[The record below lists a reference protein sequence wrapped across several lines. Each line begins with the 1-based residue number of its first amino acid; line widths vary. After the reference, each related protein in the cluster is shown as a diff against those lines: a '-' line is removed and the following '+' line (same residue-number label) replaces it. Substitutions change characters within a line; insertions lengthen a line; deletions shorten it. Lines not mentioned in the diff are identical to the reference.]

1 MPVVKP
7 KSSLLGLIMSCL
19 LLAGNLAPMYATE
32 LSDER
37 RALRLEIDGHWIGN
51 GICFSPYRDG
61 QAPKGTHPSDAE
73 ILADL
78 HLVAPYWQLLRMYD
92 SNSLSERT
100 LALIQRKKL
109 PLRLLLGVWIDPE
122 IDEESRAGNRKQ
134 TASAIRLANT
144 YPDIVVAVLV
154 GNETCVDWSGHH
166 VGPDALI
173 PWIRQVRA
181 AVPQPVSTA
190 DDYNFWNKPES
201 QAVAAEVDFITLHGY
216 ALWNGKQVEDAIAW
230 TSSVYDSIV
239 ALHPGVPVIFGETG
253 WSTSHNTEAIGSG
266 SEGTL
271 MKGEVSVRAQE
282 NYLHQHYAWVK
293 ARQIPVILFE
303 AFNENWKGGGETTP
317 PNASEKHWGV
327 FTADRKPKASFEAI
341 IRKYYQP

>member
-1 MPVVKP
+1 MRIKRTPRLFVWFCLFLG
-7 KSSLLGLIMSCL
+7 SGLFLSAADSLTG
-19 LLAGNLAPMYATE
+19 GRRT
-32 LSDER
+32 LS
-37 RALRLEIDGHWIGN
+37 LKIDGRSIGN
-51 GICFSPYRDG
+51 GVCFSPYRDG
-61 QAPKGTHPSDAE
+61 QSPKGEHPSDAE

-78 HLVAPYWQLLRMYD
+78 QLVAPYWQLLRMYD
-92 SNSLSERT
+92 SNPVSERT
-100 LALIQRKKL
+100 LALIRREKL

-122 IDEESRAGNRKQ
+122 HDEESRAGNREQ
-134 TASAIRLANT
+134 TAAAIRLANT
-144 YPDIVVAVLV
+144 YPEIVAAVLV
-154 GNETCVDWSGHH
+154 GNETCVDWSAHR

-173 PWIRQVRA
+173 PWIKQVRA
-181 AVPQPVSTA
+181 AVTQPVSTA

-216 ALWNGKQVEDAIAW
+216 ALWNGKQVENAITW
-230 TSSVYDSIV
+230 TSGIYDMIV
-239 ALHPGVPVIFGETG
+239 ELHPGVPVIFGETG
-253 WSTSHNTEAIGSG
+253 WSTSHNADAIGPG

-282 NYLHQHYAWVK
+282 RYLQQHYAWVK
-293 ARQIPVILFE
+293 QHQIPVILFE
-303 AFNENWKGGGETTP
+303 AFDENWKGGGETTP